1 MVIDLNSTA
10 VCASA
15 AQDMAASATAP
26 ATCARALRIVVS
38 QSSGDQ
44 FVGDLGRAVAL
55 DHGLRLGIVGVLQ
68 HRALAEAL
76 TADDDRHRAGGAA
89 LLGVNAARRH
99 QIDLALRAG
108 RDRGEPQLGIAGPAA
123 VVDAL
128 VTLEALRPV
137 EHAAEHPGVGVCMPA
152 AGWSRAAP

>member
-1 MVIDLNSTA
+1 MVIDLNSTV

-15 AQDMAASATAP
+15 AQDMAATTAAP
-26 ATCARALRIVVS
+26 DTRAQALRMVVA

-44 FVGDLGRAVAL
+44 FVGDLSRTIAL

-76 TADDDRHRAGGAA
+76 TADDDRPRAGRAA
-89 LLGVNAARRH
+89 LLGVNGARRH
-99 QIDLALRAG
+99 KIDLALRPG
-108 RDRGEPQLGIAGPAA
+108 RARGEPHLGVAGPAA

-128 VTLEALRPV
+128 VTLEALRSV
-137 EHAAEHPGVGVCMPA
+137 EHAVE
-152 AGWSRAAP
+152 